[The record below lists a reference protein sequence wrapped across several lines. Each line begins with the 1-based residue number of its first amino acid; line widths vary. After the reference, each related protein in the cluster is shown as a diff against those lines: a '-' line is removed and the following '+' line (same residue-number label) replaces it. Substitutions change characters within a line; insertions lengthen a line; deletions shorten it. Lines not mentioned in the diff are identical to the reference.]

1 MSKFHVLLSF
11 SADIFIEAKDRNE
24 ALSTARW
31 MLHDRSVYE
40 DDKLDVMHDEAY
52 CAGGTGEDPP
62 LNKKRVYT
70 LRDENFSE
78 DDPIIVSEEN
88 E

>member
-1 MSKFHVLLSF
+1 MSKFHVILGF
-11 SADIFIEAKDRNE
+11 TADVFIEAKNKKE
-24 ALSTARW
+24 ALSIARG

-52 CAGGTGEDPP
+52 CAGGTGDDPP
-62 LNKKRVYT
+62 LKRDRAYS

-88 E
+88 K